1 MLLTINLHSKNM
13 ESTARV
19 APRGP
24 ATPAP
29 FWNRIPRFFLFP
41 LHPPI
46 LGRIGLFGL
55 IPALGVYATSVNAI
69 LVAVAGL
76 SLLAWI
82 FFLRYGSRVLN
93 ETSQGRLSPAEY
105 DDADDPT
112 LSMLPYSMFGL
123 CVASSFGVG
132 LVTGIFGEGAGIA
145 ANFLAMLMLPASF
158 MVLVHTRSL
167 FAGLNPANAWALVGA
182 VGKPYLLL
190 CLFLFCLSSAQMFMS
205 FWLFAR
211 GVVPLLEKWAELQ
224 AVLSQVRSQ
233 DDFEQAVPLL
243 EAFDAFLGRQRP
255 RLFVSVFGFTAVAM
269 YFTMIAF
276 NMMGYVLYQY
286 HRALGLEVDD
296 PRAGNGEAHD
306 PVADQ
311 VAGLIAA
318 GQLDKAI
325 DIAYEAQRTDPENL
339 VSQERYHK
347 LLHLAGRTDRLLPH
361 AQRFIAQLLRRQMP
375 GKALDVLR
383 RCREKAAEFRPE
395 DPATIL
401 ALAQAARSGRD
412 AKFAMEI
419 IRSFDRVFPQ
429 HPLIPDVYSLGARI
443 LCEDLR
449 QDAKA
454 DRLFA
459 AICEHYP
466 DHPCAVQAREYR
478 AVLARLQPQANAG

>member
-1 MLLTINLHSKNM
+1 MLLTINLHSTNM
-13 ESTARV
+13 ESTARA

-24 ATPAP
+24 ATPTP

-41 LHPPI
+41 LHLPI

-55 IPALGVYATSVNAI
+55 LPAVGVYATSVKAI
-69 LVAVAGL
+69 LVAVGGL

-82 FFLRYGSRVLN
+82 FCLRHGSRVLG
-93 ETSQGRLSPAEY
+93 ETARGRLSPDAY
-105 DDADDPT
+105 DWEDDPG
-112 LSMLPYSMFGL
+112 LNHLPYAMFGL
-123 CVASSFGVG
+123 CFASSFAVG
-132 LVTGIFGEGAGIA
+132 LVAGIFGEGAGMA

-158 MVLVHTRSL
+158 MVLVHTRSFL
-167 FAGLNPANAWALVGA
+167 ASLNPANAWALAGTI
-182 VGKPYLLL
+182 GKPYLLL
-190 CLFLFCLSSAQMFMS
+190 CLFMFCLSSAQAVMS
-205 FWLFAR
+205 LWLYTT
-211 GVVPLLEKWAELQ
+211 GVWPLLEKWLELQ
-224 AVLSQVRSQ
+224 SLLSQVRSQ
-233 DDFEQAVPLL
+233 DDFAQIVPAM
-243 EAFDAFLGRQRP
+243 EAFDALLGRKRP
-255 RLFVSVFGFTAVAM
+255 RLFISVFGFIAVAM
-269 YFTMIAF
+269 YFAMIAF

-296 PRAGNGEAHD
+296 PRAGGSEAHD

-311 VAGLIAA
+311 VADLIAA

-361 AQRFIAQLLRRQMP
+361 AQRFIAQLLRRHMP

-429 HPLIPDVYSLGARI
+429 HPLIPEAYSLGARI

-478 AVLARLQPQANAG
+478 AVLARLQPQTNAG